1 MPVVSLDRG
10 QLHYETRGAGPPIV
24 MLLPVSRG
32 PEGLEPL
39 IELLG
44 TGFLVIR
51 YDQIGHGASTS
62 TGNPQDGRPAG
73 PVPLSVR
80 AAEVVALLD
89 HLGIERAN
97 LLAHST
103 GCGIALEIFAAAPE
117 RVRAMALISPWSHG
131 DDQLRTMQSLRVAA
145 AGALNPV
152 DYATYNASLLFPPW
166 YRRQFAD
173 GFKAM
178 AEAAAATPQDATV
191 IEHGLIPILNFDGRG
206 IAGTVTCPTMIMA
219 ARDDQLM
226 PPWHSETLAALI
238 GGSRHEVLDTG
249 GHMLLETRRE
259 TIAERVASFFSES
272 H

>member
-131 DDQLRTMQSLRVAA
+131 DDQLRTMQSPGCCRGCPQPRRLRHLQRQSSVP
-145 AGALNPV
+145 ALVLPPV
-152 DYATYNASLLFPPW
+152 
-166 YRRQFAD
+166 RRRLQ
-173 GFKAM
+173 GN
-178 AEAAAATPQDATV
+178 
-191 IEHGLIPILNFDGRG
+191 G
-206 IAGTVTCPTMIMA
+206 
-219 ARDDQLM
+219 
-226 PPWHSETLAALI
+226 
-238 GGSRHEVLDTG
+238 
-249 GHMLLETRRE
+249 
-259 TIAERVASFFSES
+259 
-272 H
+272 